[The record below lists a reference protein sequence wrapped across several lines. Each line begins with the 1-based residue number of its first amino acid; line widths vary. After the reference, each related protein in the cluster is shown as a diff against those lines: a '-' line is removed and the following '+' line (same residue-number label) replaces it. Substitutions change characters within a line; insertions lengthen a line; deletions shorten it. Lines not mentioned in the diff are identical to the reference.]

1 MKTTE
6 LTSTSIK
13 TFNLTLHEGK
23 AVVRNQKRVQGL
35 LGVRYSMIPD
45 KFHGLLANATFVGN
59 AVNESI
65 VWSTEVFKDTPRK
78 LSELEGDEYNR
89 YKAHLADAMQA
100 YADAL
105 SGAEVNVRQL
115 LYCAIT
121 YHSESAVYCADER
134 VVLVEWGMSPKGQ
147 PKVIGLPMSID
158 DFSKEKQVSP
168 VDINEPVVESESDPE
183 VDPAICSDPISE
195 SEPESGPGL
204 EHESDPDPVPNP
216 DPASE
221 PYSEP
226 VHVFEPEPKPEPK
239 NGLHSSS
246 SGSSS
251 NNNHGTRNNS
261 WWKVLLLLLAAILL
275 ASLLPRSCSKKDV
288 EPVTPE
294 LGEDDVV
301 LSPDSLRYI
310 AGNRLIIFLTADG
323 ADINEFV
330 KDFRKKYGDTK
341 KYVLSNPDEIVK
353 RVTLTLPT
361 SEREDFEQRLP
372 EEFEKY
378 GLIVIPDA
386 MYQNTYSA
394 SDPDFGDRDKRWYF
408 EKCSVFDAWEKTMG
422 DDDIIVAVIDDG
434 FDLNH
439 PEFDGKVTDP
449 YNAVTQNRTVTPS
462 PSGHGTHVAATA
474 VGNADNG
481 SGLSGIAPKCKLMPI
496 QVGDSYGR
504 MSSSAVIDGVL
515 YAINNGADVVNM
527 SLGMSFGPFV
537 QYAPLYVQKNFR
549 ANMFLQEEQV
559 WEQIFDLAKH
569 KNVTFVLAGG
579 NENCLIGL
587 DPMQRSVNTIKVSA
601 TQPDDKKASFSNYGD
616 MSTVSAPGVRIFNA
630 IPGSGYTYMDGT
642 SMSSPIVA
650 GGCALLKSNDPYLT
664 TADLARI
671 LIDTGIQSPSD
682 VGPIVNFARA
692 LNVGYQKSDEC
703 SDVNK
708 RYQELLAELDELK
721 RKHPNCIQ
729 TPDTL
734 QIPENP
740 TVDKLYGRWKSTTSL
755 YNHRE
760 ESVVI
765 YFTFNGT
772 NRATLEIVEP
782 DGAVYSSALSV
793 VVNGDQ
799 FDIDQLSPARST
811 SSNTA
816 YNPYRF
822 ILKPDKNR
830 KAQGNAKN
838 KVEKTNVFNFNLI
851 QI

>member
-6 LTSTSIK
+6 LASTSVK

-35 LGVRYSMIPD
+35 IGVRYSMIPELY
-45 KFHGLLANATFVGN
+45 HGLLATATFIGN

-65 VWSTEVFKDTPRK
+65 VWSTDLFNTTPVR
-78 LSELEGDEYNR
+78 LSELEEDEYRR
-89 YKAHLADAMQA
+89 YKQVLTDAMQA
-100 YADAL
+100 YANAL
-105 SGAEVNVRQL
+105 AGAEANVKQL
-115 LYCAIT
+115 LYCAVT
-121 YHSESAVYCADER
+121 YHSESSVYCADGR
-134 VVLVEWGMSPKGQ
+134 VVIVEWGMSPKGH
-147 PKVIGLPMSID
+147 PKMIGLPMSID
-158 DFSKEKQVSP
+158 DFAKDKQLP
-168 VDINEPVVESESDPE
+168 PADIDESIDNFKSGTAVESEVWSDSG
-183 VDPAICSDPISE
+183 AASD
-195 SEPESGPGL
+195 SEPDPGL
-204 EHESDPDPVPNP
+204 EPKSDLAPDSNP
-216 DPASE
+216 EPASKQE
-221 PYSEP
+221 
-226 VHVFEPEPKPEPK
+226 HDFEPKPELGPELK
-239 NGLHSSS
+239 TGSRYSSS
-246 SGSSS
+246 SSSKSNHGS
-251 NNNHGTRNNS
+251 NNN
-261 WWKVLLLLLAAILL
+261 WWKILLLLLAALLL
-275 ASLLPRSCSKKDV
+275 ASLWPKSCSKTDV
-288 EPVTPE
+288 DPVTPE

-330 KDFRKKYGDTK
+330 KDFRKKYSDPK
-341 KYVLSNPDEIVK
+341 KYILSNPDEIVK

-372 EEFEKY
+372 EEFEEY
-378 GLIVIPDA
+378 GVIVIPDS

-394 SDPDFGDRDKRWYF
+394 SDPDFSDSDKRWYF
-408 EKCSVFDAWEKTMG
+408 EKCSVFDAWEQTMG
-422 DDDIIVAVIDDG
+422 ADDIIVAVIDDG
-434 FDLNH
+434 FDLTH
-439 PEFDGKVTDP
+439 PEFDGKVTSP

-462 PSGHGTHVAATA
+462 PSGHGTHVASTA

-481 SGLSGIAPKCKLMPI
+481 SGMSGIAPKCKLMPI

-504 MSSSAVIDGVL
+504 MPSSAVIDGVL

-549 ANMFLQEEQV
+549 ANMFLQEEKI

-601 TQPDDKKASFSNYGD
+601 TQPDDQKASFSNYGD

-630 IPGSGYTYMDGT
+630 IPGSTYTYMDGT
-642 SMSSPIVA
+642 SMASPIVA

-671 LIDTGIQSPSD
+671 LKDTGIPSPSD
-682 VGPIVNFARA
+682 VGPIVNFAKA
-692 LNVGYQKSDEC
+692 LNVGFQKTDEC

-708 RYQELLAELDELK
+708 RYHELLAELEELK

-734 QIPENP
+734 QIPKNP
-740 TVDKLYGRWKSTTSL
+740 TLDNLYGRWKSTTSL
-755 YNHRE
+755 YNHQE
-760 ESVVI
+760 ESVVL

-772 NRATLEIVEP
+772 SQGVLDIAEP
-782 DGAVYSSALSV
+782 DGEVFSATLAVTI
-793 VVNGDQ
+793 NGEQ
-799 FDIDQLSPARST
+799 VEIDQLYPAT
-811 SSNTA
+811 SSSSNVK

-822 ILKPDKNR
+822 VLKPDRDR

-838 KVEKTNVFNFNLI
+838 KVEKSNVFNFNLV

>member
-6 LTSTSIK
+6 LASTSVK

-35 LGVRYSMIPD
+35 IGVRYSMIPELY
-45 KFHGLLANATFVGN
+45 HGLLATATFIGN

-65 VWSTEVFKDTPRK
+65 VWSTDLFNTTPVR
-78 LSELEGDEYNR
+78 LSELEEDEYRR
-89 YKAHLADAMQA
+89 YKQVLTDAMQA
-100 YADAL
+100 YANAL
-105 SGAEVNVRQL
+105 AGAEANVKQL
-115 LYCAIT
+115 LYCAVT
-121 YHSESAVYCADER
+121 YHSESSVYCADGR
-134 VVLVEWGMSPKGQ
+134 VVIVEWGMSPKGN
-147 PKVIGLPMSID
+147 PKMIGLPMSID
-158 DFSKEKQVSP
+158 DFAKDKQLP
-168 VDINEPVVESESDPE
+168 PADIDESIDNFKSGTAVESEDWSDSG
-183 VDPAICSDPISE
+183 AASD
-195 SEPESGPGL
+195 SEPDPGL
-204 EHESDPDPVPNP
+204 EPKSDLAPDSNP
-216 DPASE
+216 EPASKQE
-221 PYSEP
+221 
-226 VHVFEPEPKPEPK
+226 HDFEPKPEPGPELK
-239 NGLHSSS
+239 TGSRYSSS
-246 SGSSS
+246 SSSKS
-251 NNNHGTRNNS
+251 NHGSKNN
-261 WWKVLLLLLAAILL
+261 WWKILLLLLAALLL
-275 ASLLPRSCSKKDV
+275 ASLWPKSCSKTDV
-288 EPVTPE
+288 DPVTPE

-330 KDFRKKYGDTK
+330 KDFRKKYSDPK

-372 EEFEKY
+372 EEFEEY
-378 GLIVIPDA
+378 GVIVIPDS

-394 SDPDFGDRDKRWYF
+394 SDPDFSDSDKRWYF
-408 EKCSVFDAWEKTMG
+408 EKCSVFDAWEQTMG
-422 DDDIIVAVIDDG
+422 ADDIIVAVIDDG
-434 FDLNH
+434 FDLTH
-439 PEFDGKVTDP
+439 PEFDGKVTSP

-462 PSGHGTHVAATA
+462 PSGHGTHVASTA

-481 SGLSGIAPKCKLMPI
+481 SGMSGIAPKCKLMPI

-504 MSSSAVIDGVL
+504 MPSSAVIDGVL

-549 ANMFLQEEQV
+549 ANMFLQEEKI

-601 TQPDDKKASFSNYGD
+601 TQPDDQKASFSNYGD

-630 IPGSGYTYMDGT
+630 IPGSTYTYMDGT
-642 SMSSPIVA
+642 SMASPIVA

-671 LIDTGIQSPSD
+671 LKDTGIPSPSD
-682 VGPIVNFARA
+682 VGPIVNFAKA
-692 LNVGYQKSDEC
+692 LNVGFQKTDEC

-708 RYQELLAELDELK
+708 RYHELLAELEELK

-734 QIPENP
+734 QIPKNP
-740 TVDKLYGRWKSTTSL
+740 TLDNLYGRWKSTTSL
-755 YNHRE
+755 YNHQE
-760 ESVVI
+760 ESVVL

-772 NRATLEIVEP
+772 SQGVLDIAEP
-782 DGAVYSSALSV
+782 DGEVFSATLAVTI
-793 VVNGDQ
+793 NGEQ
-799 FDIDQLSPARST
+799 VEIDQLYPAT
-811 SSNTA
+811 SSSSNVK

-822 ILKPDKNR
+822 VLKPDRDR

-838 KVEKTNVFNFNLI
+838 KVEKSNVFNFNLV

>member
-13 TFNLTLHEGK
+13 AFNLALHEGK

-35 LGVRYSMIPD
+35 IGVRYSMIPELY
-45 KFHGLLANATFVGN
+45 HGLLANATFIGN

-65 VWSTEVFKDTPRK
+65 VWSTDLFKSTPVR
-78 LSELEGDEYNR
+78 LCELEGDEYGR
-89 YKAHLADAMQA
+89 YKQILTDAMQA

-105 SGAEVNVRQL
+105 AGAEANVKQL
-115 LYCAIT
+115 LYCAVT
-121 YHSESAVYCADER
+121 YHSESSVYCADGR
-134 VVLVEWGMSPKGQ
+134 VVIAEWGMSPKGQ

-158 DFSKEKQVSP
+158 DFSKEKQLPP
-168 VDINEPVVESESDPE
+168 VDIDEPVVEAESDPE
-183 VDPAICSDPISE
+183 VDPDICPDPRLESD
-195 SEPESGPGL
+195 L
-204 EHESDPDPVPNP
+204 DPDPNP
-216 DPASE
+216 EPASE
-221 PYSEP
+221 PYSESEHDSEP
-226 VHVFEPEPKPEPK
+226 KPEPEPKPNPEPK
-239 NGLHSSS
+239 SGSHSS

-251 NNNHGTRNNS
+251 NSDHGSKSNS

-301 LSPDSLRYI
+301 LSPDSLRFI

-330 KDFRKKYGDTK
+330 KDFRKKYSDTK
-341 KYVLSNPDEIVK
+341 KYILSNPDEIVK

-372 EEFEKY
+372 EEFENY
-378 GLIVIPDA
+378 GVIVIPDS
-386 MYQNTYSA
+386 MYQNTYNA
-394 SDPDFGDRDKRWYF
+394 SDPDFGDSDKRWYF

-434 FDLNH
+434 FDLSH
-439 PEFDGKVTDP
+439 PEFDGKVTSP

-515 YAINNGADVVNM
+515 YAINSGADVVNM

-601 TQPDDKKASFSNYGD
+601 TQPDDNKASFSNYGD

-630 IPGSGYTYMDGT
+630 IPGSAYTYMDGT
-642 SMSSPIVA
+642 SMASPIVA

-671 LIDTGIQSPSD
+671 LQDTGIPSPSD
-682 VGPIVNFARA
+682 VGPIVNFAKA
-692 LNVGYQKSDEC
+692 LNVDFQKPDEC
-703 SDVNK
+703 SEVNK
-708 RYQELLAELDELK
+708 RYHELLAELEELK

-734 QIPENP
+734 QIPKNP
-740 TVDKLYGRWKSTTSL
+740 TLDNLYGRWKSTTSL
-755 YNHRE
+755 YNHQE
-760 ESVVI
+760 ESVVL

-772 NRATLEIVEP
+772 SQGVLDIAEP
-782 DGAVYSSALSV
+782 DGEVFSATLAVTI
-793 VVNGDQ
+793 NGEQ
-799 FDIDQLSPARST
+799 VEIDQLYPASSS
-811 SSNTA
+811 SSNMK
-816 YNPYRF
+816 YNPYKF
-822 ILKPDKNR
+822 VLKPDRDR

-838 KVEKTNVFNFNLI
+838 KVEKTNVFNFNLV

>member
-6 LTSTSIK
+6 LASTSVK

-35 LGVRYSMIPD
+35 IGVRYSMIPELY
-45 KFHGLLANATFVGN
+45 HGLLANATFIGN

-65 VWSTEVFKDTPRK
+65 VWSTELFKSTPVR
-78 LSELEGDEYNR
+78 LSDLEGDEYVM
-89 YKAHLADAMQA
+89 YKQVLTNAMQA
-100 YADAL
+100 YADAIA
-105 SGAEVNVRQL
+105 GAEANVKQL

-121 YHSESAVYCADER
+121 YHSESSVYCADGR

-147 PKVIGLPMSID
+147 PKIIGLPMSID
-158 DFSKEKQVSP
+158 DFAKEKQMPP
-168 VDINEPVVESESDPE
+168 VGINEPIHEPQTGIEVESEIWSDPRTESDPE
-183 VDPAICSDPISE
+183 PN
-195 SEPESGPGL
+195 PGL
-204 EHESDPDPVPNP
+204 KSKSNLNPNP
-216 DPASE
+216 NPNPE
-221 PYSEP
+221 PD
-226 VHVFEPEPKPEPK
+226 FEPKPEPRPEPEPEPEK
-239 NGLHSSS
+239 GSHSSS
-246 SGSSS
+246 SSSS
-251 NNNHGTRNNS
+251 NNSHGSRNKN
-261 WWKVLLLLLAAILL
+261 WWKMLLFLLTAILL
-275 ASLLPRSCSKKDV
+275 ASLLPRSCSKNDV

-294 LGEDDVV
+294 LGKDDVV
-301 LSPDSLRYI
+301 LSPDSLRFI

-330 KDFRKKYGDTK
+330 KDFRKKYSDTK

-361 SEREDFEQRLP
+361 SEREDFEQKLP
-372 EEFEKY
+372 EEFEEY
-378 GLIVIPDA
+378 GVIVIPDT
-386 MYQNTYSA
+386 MYQNTYGA
-394 SDPDFGDRDKRWYF
+394 SDPGFGDRDKRWYF
-408 EKCSVFDAWEKTMG
+408 DKCSVFDAWEKTMG
-422 DDDIIVAVIDDG
+422 TDDIIVAVIDDG

-537 QYAPLYVQKNFR
+537 QYAPLFVQKNFR

-601 TQPDDKKASFSNYGD
+601 TQPDNNKASFSNYGD

-630 IPGSGYTYMDGT
+630 IPGSAYTYMDGT
-642 SMSSPIVA
+642 SMASPIVA
-650 GGCALLKSNDPYLT
+650 GGCALLRVHLM
-664 TADLARI
+664 LA
-671 LIDTGIQSPSD
+671 Q
-682 VGPIVNFARA
+682 
-692 LNVGYQKSDEC
+692 
-703 SDVNK
+703 
-708 RYQELLAELDELK
+708 
-721 RKHPNCIQ
+721 
-729 TPDTL
+729 
-734 QIPENP
+734 
-740 TVDKLYGRWKSTTSL
+740 
-755 YNHRE
+755 
-760 ESVVI
+760 
-765 YFTFNGT
+765 
-772 NRATLEIVEP
+772 
-782 DGAVYSSALSV
+782 
-793 VVNGDQ
+793 
-799 FDIDQLSPARST
+799 
-811 SSNTA
+811 
-816 YNPYRF
+816 
-822 ILKPDKNR
+822 
-830 KAQGNAKN
+830 
-838 KVEKTNVFNFNLI
+838 
-851 QI
+851 